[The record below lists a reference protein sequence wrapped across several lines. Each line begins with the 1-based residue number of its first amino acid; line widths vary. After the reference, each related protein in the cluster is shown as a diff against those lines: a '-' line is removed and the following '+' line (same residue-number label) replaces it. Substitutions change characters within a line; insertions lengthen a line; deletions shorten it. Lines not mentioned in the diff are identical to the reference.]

1 MSSEQITIKDIA
13 RKLNIAP
20 STVSRALKDHPD
32 ISQST
37 KKAVLDLAQKLDYQ
51 PNTVAQGL
59 RKSKTYTIG
68 VIVPEIVHYFFSSVI
83 SGIEEVAYDRDFHV
97 MICQSNENF
106 QREVMIT
113 RALMRSRVEGIL
125 VSISK
130 NTTDFS
136 HFQTLIDRGIPIVF
150 YDRNC
155 DQIRT
160 SSVVVEDYEGAFSA
174 TEHLIDIG
182 AKKIIHLCGPERLE
196 ISANRIKGFRDAIL
210 SHNLPFD
217 EKQLVRADTYKN
229 GYLATK
235 KILQQSDR
243 PDAIFAVN
251 DLTAIGAMKAV
262 KDAGLTIPD
271 DVAIV
276 GFSDDPTLT
285 EVLDPPL
292 SSVNQPGFEMGKVA
306 TELLFKKING
316 ESGDSVER
324 KTLKTNLIIRGSSN
338 KKLNWFYHDKSGSAK
353 L

>member
-1 MSSEQITIKDIA
+1 MSSEQVTIKDIA
-13 RKLNIAP
+13 RELNIAP

-37 KKAVLDLAQKLDYQ
+37 KKAVLELAEKLDYQ
-51 PNTVAQGL
+51 PNSVAQGL

-97 MICQSNENF
+97 MICQSNENY

-113 RALMRSRVEGIL
+113 KALMRSRVEGIL
-125 VSISK
+125 VSVSK
-130 NTTDFS
+130 NTTDYS
-136 HFQTLIDRGIPIVF
+136 HFKMLIDRGIPIVF

-155 DQIRT
+155 DQIET

-182 AKKIIHLCGPERLE
+182 ARNIIQLCGPKSLS
-196 ISANRIKGFRDAIL
+196 IIANRIQGFKDALL
-210 SHNLPFD
+210 SHQLPFN
-217 EKQLVRADTYKN
+217 EEMLVKADTYKD

-235 KILQQSDR
+235 KILEKPNR

-271 DVAIV
+271 DIAIV

-292 SSVNQPGFEMGKVA
+292 SSVAQPGFEMGKVA
-306 TELLFKKING
+306 TELLFMKING
-316 ESGDSVER
+316 QSGDTVER
-324 KTLKTNLIIRGSSN
+324 KILKTKLIIRGSSN
-338 KKLNWFYHDKSGSAK
+338 KKLSWFHHDKTSGSES
-353 L
+353 